1 MKVCGWLKKFCG
13 ELTCKV
19 PSEEVVISKKQGQLL
34 HLPEEKLDEVK
45 WKGELYEL
53 DELDEFDEK
62 LWISLIAQK
71 RAGRNINCHTVY
83 GVLMGLIKS
92 NLHLYGGYLE
102 FTATDGRLYSL

>member
-34 HLPEEKLDEVK
+34 HLPEEKLDEVR

-53 DELDEFDEK
+53 DELDEK
-62 LWISLIAQK
+62 LWISLIAQN
-71 RAGRNINCHTVY
+71 RAGGNINCHTVY

-92 NLHLYGGYLE
+92 NLHLCGGYLE
-102 FTATDGRLYSL
+102 FTATDGQLYSL